1 MSRKISIP
9 YKDIIPKYQTGYY
22 SISKL
27 AKDYNISKSTLCKYI
42 KENNIRIN
50 EQAQYATNALNKG
63 FLALEKMINERDLK
77 INEHLQNTQNKGLI
91 DTQNN
96 DLIECKN
103 INTLIV
109 SEVINIVKQKNPYFA
124 YILQDL
130 SNKVLKISSDLLD
143 NGITNTR
150 DLKNITSAIKDIND
164 TLQVIPKPPAL
175 AQQININKENN
186 NINNNKE
193 FVKHIEVEII
203 SK

>member
-27 AKDYNISKSTLCKYI
+27 AKEYNISKSTLSKYI
-42 KENNIRIN
+42 KDNNIRIN
-50 EQAQYATNALNKG
+50 EQARQATNALNSG
-63 FLALEKMINERDLK
+63 FSALEKIINERDLQ
-77 INEHLQNTQNKGLI
+77 INEHLQN
-91 DTQNN
+91 TQNN

-103 INTLIV
+103 INTLIA
-109 SEVINIVKQKNPYFA
+109 SEVIEIVKQKNLYFA
-124 YILQDL
+124 YTFQDL
-130 SNKVLKISSDLLD
+130 SDKVLKISNDLLD
-143 NGITNTR
+143 NKITNTK

-164 TLQVIPKPPAL
+164 TLQVIPKPPAF

-193 FVKHIEVEII
+193 FVKHIEVEIV

>member
-9 YKDIIPKYQTGYY
+9 YKEIIPKYQTGYY

-27 AKDYNISKSTLCKYI
+27 AKEYNISKSTLSKYI
-42 KENNIRIN
+42 KENNVRIN
-50 EQAQYATNALNKG
+50 ERATQAVNALNKG
-63 FLALEKMINERDLK
+63 FSTLEKIINERDLK
-77 INEHLQNTQNKGLI
+77 INERPKETQNKGLI

-96 DLIECKN
+96 DLTECKN

-124 YILQDL
+124 YIFQDL
-130 SNKVLKISSDLLD
+130 SNKILKISNDLLD
-143 NGITNTR
+143 NGITNTK

-186 NINNNKE
+186 NNIKE
-193 FVKHIEVEII
+193 FVKTIEVEIV

>member
-9 YKDIIPKYQTGYY
+9 YKDIIPKYQTGQY
-22 SISKL
+22 SISQL
-27 AKDYNISKSTLCKYI
+27 AKEYNVAKGGLSKYI
-42 KENNIRIN
+42 KENNVRIN
-50 EQAQYATNALNKG
+50 EQAQHATNALNSG
-63 FLALEKMINERDLK
+63 FSALEKIINERGLQ

-91 DTQNN
+91 DTQN
-96 DLIECKN
+96 

-109 SEVINIVKQKNPYFA
+109 SEVLNIVKQKNPYFV
-124 YILQDL
+124 YIFQDL
-130 SNKVLKISSDLLD
+130 SNKILHICNDLLD
-143 NGITNTR
+143 NGITNTK

-175 AQQININKENN
+175 AQQININKDNN

-193 FVKHIEVEII
+193 FIKHIEVEII

>member
-1 MSRKISIP
+1 MSRKTSIP
-9 YKDIIPKYQTGYY
+9 YKEIIPKYQTGYY

-27 AKDYNISKSTLCKYI
+27 AKEYNISKSTLSKYI
-42 KENNIRIN
+42 KDNNIKIN

-63 FLALEKMINERDLK
+63 FLALEKIINERDLK
-77 INEHLQNTQNKGLI
+77 INERLQNTQNKGFI

-109 SEVINIVKQKNPYFA
+109 NEVLNIVKQKNPYFA
-124 YILQDL
+124 YIFQDL
-130 SNKVLKISSDLLD
+130 SNKILHICNDLLD
-143 NGITNTR
+143 NGITNTK

-175 AQQININKENN
+175 AQQININKEVN
-186 NINNNKE
+186 NNNKE
-193 FVKHIEVEII
+193 FVKTIEVEII

>member
-9 YKDIIPKYQTGYY
+9 YKEIIPKYQTGYY

-27 AKDYNISKSTLCKYI
+27 AKEYNISKSTLSKYI
-42 KENNIRIN
+42 KDNNIKIN
-50 EQAQYATNALNKG
+50 EQARHATNALNNG
-63 FLALEKMINERDLK
+63 FLALEKIINERGLQ

-91 DTQNN
+91 DTQN
-96 DLIECKN
+96 

-109 SEVINIVKQKNPYFA
+109 KEVINIVKQKNPYFA
-124 YILQDL
+124 YIFQDL
-130 SNKVLKISSDLLD
+130 SNKVLHICNDLLD
-143 NGITNTR
+143 NGITNTK

-175 AQQININKENN
+175 AQQININKDNN

-193 FVKHIEVEII
+193 FVKHIEVEIV

>member
-9 YKDIIPKYQTGYY
+9 YKEIIPKYQTGYY

-27 AKDYNISKSTLCKYI
+27 AKEYNISKSTLSKYI

-50 EQAQYATNALNKG
+50 EQAQHATNALNSG
-63 FLALEKMINERDLK
+63 FSTLEKIINERGLQ
-77 INEHLQNTQNKGLI
+77 INEHLQNTQN
-91 DTQNN
+91 
-96 DLIECKN
+96 

-109 SEVINIVKQKNPYFA
+109 NEVIEIVKQKNPYFA
-124 YILQDL
+124 YIFQNL
-130 SNKVLKISSDLLD
+130 SDKVLKISNDLLD
-143 NGITNTR
+143 NGITNTK

-186 NINNNKE
+186 NNIKE
-193 FVKHIEVEII
+193 FVKHIEVEIV
-203 SK
+203 SKWKLEYIKL

>member
-22 SISKL
+22 SISQL
-27 AKDYNISKSTLCKYI
+27 AKEYNISKSTLSKYI
-42 KENNIRIN
+42 KENNVRIN
-50 EQAQYATNALNKG
+50 ERAQEATNALNEG
-63 FLALEKMINERDLK
+63 FSTLEKIINERDLK
-77 INEHLQNTQNKGLI
+77 INERPKE
-91 DTQNN
+91 TQNN

-109 SEVINIVKQKNPYFA
+109 SEVIEIVKQKNPYFA
-124 YILQDL
+124 YIFQDL

-143 NGITNTR
+143 SGITNTK
-150 DLKNITSAIKDIND
+150 DLKNITSAMKDIND

-193 FVKHIEVEII
+193 FVKTIEVEII
-203 SK
+203 SNEN

>member
-9 YKDIIPKYQTGYY
+9 YKEIIPKYQTGYY

-27 AKDYNISKSTLCKYI
+27 AKEYNISKSTLSRYI

-50 EQAQYATNALNKG
+50 EQAQHATNALNKG
-63 FLALEKMINERDLK
+63 FSTLEKIINERGLQ
-77 INEHLQNTQNKGLI
+77 INEHLQNTQNKGFI

-109 SEVINIVKQKNPYFA
+109 NEVIEIVKQKNPYFA
-124 YILQDL
+124 YIFQDL
-130 SNKVLKISSDLLD
+130 SNKILHICNDLLD
-143 NGITNTR
+143 NGITNTK

-175 AQQININKENN
+175 AQQININKDNN

>member
-9 YKDIIPKYQTGYY
+9 YKEIIPKYQTGYY

-27 AKDYNISKSTLCKYI
+27 AKEYNISKSTLSKYI
-42 KENNIRIN
+42 KENNVRIN
-50 EQAQYATNALNKG
+50 EHAQHATNALNSG
-63 FLALEKMINERDLK
+63 FSTLEKIINERDLK
-77 INEHLQNTQNKGLI
+77 INEHLQNTQNKGFI

-96 DLIECKN
+96 DLTECKN

-109 SEVINIVKQKNPYFA
+109 NEVIEIVKKKNPQFA
-124 YILQDL
+124 NIFQNL
-130 SNKVLKISSDLLD
+130 SGKVLKISNDLLD
-143 NGITNTR
+143 NGITNTK

-175 AQQININKENN
+175 AQQININKDNN

-193 FVKHIEVEII
+193 FVKHIEVEIV

>member
-9 YKDIIPKYQTGYY
+9 YKEIIPKYQTGYY

-27 AKDYNISKSTLCKYI
+27 AKEYNISKSTLSRYI

-50 EQAQYATNALNKG
+50 EQAQHATNALNSG
-63 FLALEKMINERDLK
+63 FSTLEKIINERGLQ
-77 INEHLQNTQNKGLI
+77 INERLQNTQNKGFI

-109 SEVINIVKQKNPYFA
+109 NEVINIVKQKNPYFA
-124 YILQDL
+124 YIFQDL
-130 SNKVLKISSDLLD
+130 SNKILHICNDLLD
-143 NGITNTR
+143 NGITNTK

-164 TLQVIPKPPAL
+164 TLQVIPKPPAF
-175 AQQININKENN
+175 AQQININKDNN

-193 FVKHIEVEII
+193 FVKHIEVEIV

>member
-9 YKDIIPKYQTGYY
+9 YKEIIPKYQTGYY

-27 AKDYNISKSTLCKYI
+27 AKEYNISKSTLSKYI
-42 KENNIRIN
+42 EENNVRIN
-50 EQAQYATNALNKG
+50 EHAQHATNALNKG
-63 FLALEKMINERDLK
+63 FSTLEKIINERGLK
-77 INEHLQNTQNKGLI
+77 INEHLQNTQNKGFI

-96 DLIECKN
+96 DLTECKN

-109 SEVINIVKQKNPYFA
+109 NEVIEIVKKKNPQFA
-124 YILQDL
+124 NIFQNL
-130 SNKVLKISSDLLD
+130 SGKVLKISNDLLD
-143 NGITNTR
+143 NGITNTK

-164 TLQVIPKPPAL
+164 TLQVIPKPPAF
-175 AQQININKENN
+175 AQQININKDNN

-193 FVKHIEVEII
+193 FVKHIEVEIV

>member
-9 YKDIIPKYQTGYY
+9 YKEIIPKYQTGYY

-27 AKDYNISKSTLCKYI
+27 AKEYNISKSTLCKYI
-42 KENNIRIN
+42 KQNNIRIN
-50 EQAQYATNALNKG
+50 EQARHAANALNKG
-63 FLALEKMINERDLK
+63 FSTLEKIINERDLK
-77 INEHLQNTQNKGLI
+77 INERPKETQ
-91 DTQNN
+91 DTE
-96 DLIECKN
+96 LIEYQSN
-103 INTLIV
+103 NTLIV
-109 SEVINIVKQKNPYFA
+109 NEVIEIVKQKNPYFA
-124 YILQDL
+124 YIFQNL
-130 SNKVLKISSDLLD
+130 SDKILHICNDLLD
-143 NGITNTR
+143 NEITNTK

-193 FVKHIEVEII
+193 FVKTIEVEIV